1 MNPKEIAE
9 KYEKPRMQMLE
20 LKKTEIRENNK
31 TNGVGHSSC
40 KCNRHVSVKWQVAR

>member
-1 MNPKEIAE
+1 MNPNEISE